1 VSTHPG
7 FTQIDDKL
15 KRRSQMKAGDPDPF
29 IDANLCK
36 AYAANAMKGL
46 EARLADEKKDGKQ

>member
-1 VSTHPG
+1 MVSTHPG

-15 KRRSQMKAGDPDPF
+15 QRRAKMKAGDPDPF
-29 IDANLCK
+29 IDSNLCK

-46 EARLADEKKDGKQ
+46 DARLAEEKK

>member
-1 VSTHPG
+1 
-7 FTQIDDKL
+7 
-15 KRRSQMKAGDPDPF
+15 MKAGDPDPF